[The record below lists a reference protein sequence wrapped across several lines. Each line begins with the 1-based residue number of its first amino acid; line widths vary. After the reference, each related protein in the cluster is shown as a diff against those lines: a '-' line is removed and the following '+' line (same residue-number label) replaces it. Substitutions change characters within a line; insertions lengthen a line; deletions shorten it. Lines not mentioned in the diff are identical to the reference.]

1 MTMNTVKRSI
11 VFEKR
16 RSFSNGVSFRKAIE
30 PAATP
35 DTPKPSFS
43 PDFESTRPSKVQQ
56 LLGGIHHALGGL
68 PTVPS
73 AQRTGLVSES
83 DKQDGPLKYI
93 EDAKSSFGG
102 VDLSHFYHW
111 GVAQSRY
118 HRAQL
123 INGDQTNP
131 VLSSMGIYAPKIT
144 DSMQRRSA
152 ALNKGLKTDDRSSE
166 IYRNEASRLAELD
179 KHDHYVGTLR
189 VIQAY
194 RKLKQGVNPKE
205 IYSPQNWTQE
215 DYDGE
220 KDYRDHPLLGR
231 RSLSTWQHDDPFFAL
246 ARNSLHKEEKLA
258 RGSSASG
265 ERGDIRGYSKTSI
278 KGLDVMS
285 PFVRNQAS
293 ADIWNDHGKEQGYKD
308 VRVPTGPV
316 AFEELLRDPVENF
329 ANIRSVIHD
338 EKFSKG
344 SFDKKR
350 EMAKIAASKYAEDC
364 WSHYAADK
372 DLNIDGSWF
381 KRLQE
386 FGAGNTGLNLSGIDS
401 LDTSGIS
408 SNELLFHKTAHQM
421 LANHKEE
428 FIKYL
433 SHMYTSELLYPS
445 GSISTGGLRDYKS
458 LFGKIEGFD
467 ETINAETGGSTE
479 NHWHAPFNLVSGPLA
494 KIETLW
500 RKFSETS
507 GHDAPTS
514 AASSSLSDLKNDFLE
529 AIHNQYGGES
539 ENGYKEANISKGR
552 QHAAFWTNG
561 FDPEFSSDANGF
573 PLEGLSDKK
582 GFFLQKASDRY
593 QMLHMLLNAI
603 SRFQQNP
610 EEERHSAISS
620 IVDGETLGHLRYGKL
635 VRNSK
640 GLTIFP
646 KDLLKSLIITFNYD
660 NFYGNVLKSLMK
672 SSENAL
678 YSAQFVLANT
688 TMVLEKPA
696 LLNNSEYDQVKN
708 SLKNY
713 LQDED
718 GD

>member
-43 PDFESTRPSKVQQ
+43 PDFESTRPSKIQQ
-56 LLGGIHHALGGL
+56 FFGGINHALGGL

-73 AQRTGLVSES
+73 RQRTGLVSES

-102 VDLSHFYHW
+102 VDLSYFYHW

-123 INGDQTNP
+123 INGDQTNS
-131 VLSSMGIYAPKIT
+131 VLGSMGIYAPKIT
-144 DSMQRRSA
+144 DSMQRQSA
-152 ALNKGLKTDDRSSE
+152 ALNKGLTADRDSNE
-166 IYRNEASRLAELD
+166 YRGAASDLAQLD
-179 KHDHYVGTLR
+179 MHDHYVGTLR

-194 RKLKQGVNPKE
+194 RKLKQGVNPTE
-205 IYSPQNWTQE
+205 IYSPKNWTEE
-215 DYDGE
+215 DYHGE

-231 RSLSTWQHDDPFFAL
+231 GSLSTWQHDDPFFAL
-246 ARNSLHKEEKLA
+246 AKNSLHKEEKFA
-258 RGSSASG
+258 RGSSGSAQ
-265 ERGDIRGYSKTSI
+265 RGDIRGYSKI
-278 KGLDVMS
+278 AINGLDVMS

-293 ADIWNDHGKEQGYKD
+293 ADIWNNHGKEQGYKE

-316 AFEELLRDPVENF
+316 AFEELLRDPIENF
-329 ANIRSVIHD
+329 ENIRNIIHD

-364 WSHYAADK
+364 WSRYAASK
-372 DLNIDGSWF
+372 DLSREGSWF
-381 KRLQE
+381 ERLRHL
-386 FGAGNTGLNLSGIDS
+386 GAGDTGLNLSSVDS
-401 LDTSGIS
+401 LDSSGIS
-408 SNELLFHKTAHQM
+408 PNELLFHKTAHQM
-421 LANHKEE
+421 LRNHKEE

-433 SHMYTSELLYPS
+433 SHMYTSELLYSS
-445 GSISTGGLRDYKS
+445 GSINTGVLSDYKK
-458 LFGKIEGFD
+458 LFDNIKDFD
-467 ETINAETGGSTE
+467 EKINAETEFNGE
-479 NHWHAPFNLVSGPLA
+479 HWHAPFNLVSGPLT
-494 KIETLW
+494 KIDTLW
-500 RKFSETS
+500 RTFNQTS
-507 GHDAPTS
+507 THPAPAD

-529 AIHNQYGGES
+529 VIHNQHS
-539 ENGYKEANISKGR
+539 SNTENGYREANISKGR
-552 QHAAFWTNG
+552 QHAAFWANG

-582 GFFLQKASDRY
+582 GFFLQKTSDRY

-603 SRFQQNP
+603 SRFQQDP
-610 EEERHSAISS
+610 TEDRHSAISS
-620 IVDGETLGHLRYGKL
+620 ILDDEKLGHLRYGQL
-635 VRNSK
+635 LRNSK

-646 KDLLKSLIITFNYD
+646 KDLMKSFIITVNYD
-660 NFYGNVLKSLMK
+660 NFYGNVLKSLVK

-678 YSAQFVLANT
+678 YSAQFALANT
-688 TMVLEKPA
+688 TAVLEKPA
-696 LLNNSEYDQVKN
+696 LLNNREYDQVKN
-708 SLKNY
+708 LLKNY